1 MNNEEIQ
8 ALMEKLKSLGLT
20 EEDIAN
26 GVLWPG
32 FKAGKISKEDLDALL
47 SALGLEMDPDFKD
60 DDGPGEGAPAAGEGA
75 QGEGAPVSKEEAEGL
90 KEIKPGESKEE
101 FQEKVEEAKGGEE
114 APAAGAGEGEK
125 PAEGGE
131 EKPAEGN
138 NDDEEKEWDDVKKNV
153 FKL

>member
-47 SALGLEMDPDFKD
+47 SALGLEMDPEFKD
-60 DDGPGEGAPAAGEGA
+60 DDGPGNGAPAAE
-75 QGEGAPVSKEEAEGL
+75 GEGAPEVSKEEAEGL

-138 NDDEEKEWDDVKKNV
+138 NDNEDKEWDDVKKNV

>member
-47 SALGLEMDPDFKD
+47 SSLGLEMDPDFKD
-60 DDGPGEGAPAAGEGA
+60 DDGPGDGAPAAEG
-75 QGEGAPVSKEEAEGL
+75 GAAPEVSKEEAENL

-114 APAAGAGEGEK
+114 APAAGAEEG
-125 PAEGGE
+125 